1 MPTTMPAVV
10 KHGPG
15 EAGVALREVPVPV
28 PRTGQVLLRV
38 VAAGVCGTDLHIA
51 RDEYRHE
58 APVVMGHELLAE
70 VEDVGG
76 EVSTEWVGARVVC
89 ETYFS
94 TCGSCPLC
102 RAGRPNLCPSR
113 RSIGSF
119 ADGGFAP
126 RLALPVGNLHRIEQG
141 GIGAVLAEPLACAAQ
156 CLCDPAVV
164 NPGDEVLVL
173 GPGAMGQ
180 LSAQIARAQ
189 GGTVTL
195 AGLPEDAHRLQIA
208 AGLGLQ
214 TLASTPPAESFD
226 VVIEATG
233 SGGGARAALAAARR
247 GGRYVQVGII
257 GQETPLNLDAVLYK
271 ELTLTSGFAST
282 PQSWRRALALISAGQ
297 VRLEPLVTSRYPLS
311 QWSAAFQAVRTGEG
325 VKTILEPEAS
335 PAPGVL
341 A

>member
-1 MPTTMPAVV
+1 MSTTMPAVV

-15 EAGVALREVPVPV
+15 EAGVQLRQVPVPV
-28 PRTGQVLLRV
+28 AGPGQVLLRV

-51 RDEYRHE
+51 RDEYRYQ

-76 EVSTEWVGARVVC
+76 GVSTEWIGAQVVC

-94 TCGSCPLC
+94 TCGRCRLC

-119 ADGGFAP
+119 AGGGFAP
-126 RLALPVGNLHRIEQG
+126 HLVLPVGNLHRLEES

-189 GGTVTL
+189 GATVTL
-195 AGLPEDAHRLQIA
+195 AGLPQDAHRLQIA
-208 AGLGLQ
+208 ADLGLR
-214 TLASTPPAESFD
+214 TLDSPTPAESFD

-233 SGGGARAALAAARR
+233 TGAGVRAVLAAARR

-257 GQETPLNLDAVLYK
+257 GQESALNLDAVLYK

-282 PQSWRRALALISAGQ
+282 PQSWRRALALISTGQ
-297 VRLEPLVTSRYPLS
+297 VSLEPLVTNQYPLS
-311 QWSAAFQAVRTGEG
+311 RWADAFEAVRTGAG
-325 VKTILEPEAS
+325 IKTVLVPED
-335 PAPGVL
+335 PPHPR
-341 A
+341 

>member
-1 MPTTMPAVV
+1 MPTTMRAVV

-15 EAGVALREVPVPV
+15 EAGVGLRQVPVPV
-28 PRTGQVLLRV
+28 AGPGQVLLRMI
-38 VAAGVCGTDLHIA
+38 AAGVCGTDLHIA

-58 APVVMGHELLAE
+58 TPVVMGHELLAV
-70 VEDVGG
+70 VEGVGA
-76 EVSTEWVGARVVC
+76 EVSTEWIGAQVVC

-94 TCGSCPLC
+94 TCGRCALC

-119 ADGGFAP
+119 EDGGFAP
-126 RLALPVGNLHRIEQG
+126 HLVLPVGNLHRLEER

-180 LSAQIARAQ
+180 VSAQIARAQ

-195 AGLPEDAHRLQIA
+195 AGLPRDVHRLQIA
-208 AGLGLQ
+208 ADLGLRTQ
-214 TLASTPPAESFD
+214 NSPAPAESFD

-233 SGGGARAALAAARR
+233 TGAGARAALTAARR

-257 GQETPLNLDAVLYK
+257 GQDATLNLDAVLYK
-271 ELTLTSGFAST
+271 ELLLSSGFAST
-282 PQSWRRALALISAGQ
+282 PQSWHRALALISTGQ
-297 VRLEPLVTSRYPLS
+297 VSLEPLVTSRYPLS
-311 QWSAAFQAVRTGEG
+311 RWTDAFDAVRAGAG
-325 VKTILEPEAS
+325 IKTVLVPQD
-335 PAPGVL
+335 APHRG
-341 A
+341 